1 MLFEGGRQMSGR
13 RKVVAICGPTAS
25 GKSDIAIL
33 LAERFDGE
41 IVSCD
46 SMQVYRTMDIG
57 TAKPSP
63 ADTARVPHHMI
74 DVIDPDVPFSC
85 AEYASAAEEAVDGIL
100 SRGRLPVICGG
111 TGLYLEALLFE
122 HPFDAC
128 PGRSGLRDELL
139 EFAEE
144 NGAHALWERLRAV
157 DPESA
162 AAIHENN
169 VRRVVRAIEIY
180 ETTGVPKSRSDL
192 WAGKPRYDS
201 LVIYL
206 QTSDR
211 NKREERIRTRASE
224 MFERGLPVET
234 RRLLDA
240 GIFEKNRTAAGAI
253 GYKET
258 VGYVTGELT
267 RAEALERLVT
277 ATRKYAK
284 RQDTWFGH
292 RPYVTPVRADG
303 PDGPLDECCRLISG
317 FLSEK

>member
-1 MLFEGGRQMSGR
+1 MTGS

-33 LAERFDGE
+33 IAERFGGE

-63 ADTARVPHHMI
+63 ADMARVPHHMI
-74 DVIDPDVPFSC
+74 DVIDPDVPYSC
-85 AEYASAAEEAVDGIL
+85 AEYATAAEAAVEDIL

-122 HPFDAC
+122 HPFDSC
-128 PGRSGLRDELL
+128 PGISGLRDELL
-139 EFAEE
+139 NFAEE
-144 NGAHALWERLRAV
+144 HGAHALWERLREV

-169 VRRVVRAIEIY
+169 IRRVVRAIEIY

-192 WAGKPRYDS
+192 GAGKPRYDS

-206 QTSDR
+206 KTFDR
-211 NKREERIRTRASE
+211 NLREERIRTRAVS
-224 MFERGLPVET
+224 MFERGLAEET

-258 VGYVTGELT
+258 VGYVTGEVT
-267 RAEALERLVT
+267 REEALERLVT
-277 ATRKYAK
+277 ATRRYAK

-292 RPYVTPVRADG
+292 RPYAIPVRADG
-303 PDGPLDECCRLISG
+303 PDRPLDECRCLITG
-317 FLSEK
+317 FLSNSHEKR